1 MANAQQPDIRQS
13 LDARVSNIQVKLGA
27 VSHQI
32 LVLKDQLMAHENERD
47 KLNAALFELQ
57 ELQKVG
63 GDAVKSD

>member
-1 MANAQQPDIRQS
+1 MSNAQQPDMRQS
-13 LDARVSNIQVKLGA
+13 LDARVSSIQVQLGA

-57 ELQKVG
+57 ELQKVAS
-63 GDAVKSD
+63 DAVKPD